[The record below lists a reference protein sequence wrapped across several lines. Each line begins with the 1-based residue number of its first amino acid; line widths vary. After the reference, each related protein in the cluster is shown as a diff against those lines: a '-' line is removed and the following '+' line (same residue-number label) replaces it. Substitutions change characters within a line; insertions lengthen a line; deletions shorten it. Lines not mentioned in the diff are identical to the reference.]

1 MPDNQYSWLSFLKKI
16 AEFFR
21 YFISFLRAKKEDEI
35 HRQKERFNRVVSET
49 KTNYD
54 NIDKEKEAQKQDDLD
69 KRLKNLF

>member
-1 MPDNQYSWLSFLKKI
+1 MPVNQYSWLSFLKKI

-21 YFISFLRAKKEDEI
+21 YFISFLRAKKENESQK
-35 HRQKERFNRVVSET
+35 QKEKFDRVVSET

-54 NIDKEKEAQKQDDLD
+54 NIDKEKEAQKQDDID